1 MRGSIFS
8 YSAPKYGNSPDEYED
23 AWCTS
28 PLIPADADEIAGE
41 SIRISVA
48 DGASES
54 AFAARWAHMLVDKF
68 SSAPL
73 AALQNVTDLLGAL
86 DAIGAYWPR
95 VMASYA
101 ASRTLSGR
109 PLKWYEER
117 AIGSGAFATLLAAD
131 LTLPVSPA
139 SRSPDHDEGCWYAVS
154 IGDTCMFQIRDDNLI
169 GAFPAIP
176 SSEFGNNPALVGS
189 NHSDREFL
197 RAHTLVHSGSVV
209 QGDDFFMCTDALA
222 LWFTEQVEHGCK
234 PWTVL
239 RDLQSIGFP
248 EWLADARRTG
258 DLRNDDVT
266 LIHVDVW

>member
-1 MRGSIFS
+1 MSWSLTLPVVHF
-8 YSAPKYGNSPDEYED
+8 P
-23 AWCTS
+23 
-28 PLIPADADEIAGE
+28 
-41 SIRISVA
+41 
-48 DGASES
+48 
-54 AFAARWAHMLVDKF
+54 AARSNGMK
-68 SSAPL
+68 
-73 AALQNVTDLLGAL
+73 NV
-86 DAIGAYWPR
+86 
-95 VMASYA
+95 
-101 ASRTLSGR
+101 LS
-109 PLKWYEER
+109 
-117 AIGSGAFATLLAAD
+117 GSGAFATLLAAD
-131 LTLPVSPA
+131 LTLPVSPT
-139 SRSPDHDEGCWYAVS
+139 SRSPDHDEGYWYAVS

-239 RDLQSIGFP
+239 RDLQAIGFA
-248 EWLADARRTG
+248 EWLDYARRTG

-266 LIHVDVW
+266 LPLSRRSSLRLFCLFVPSSLSFMLMSGDSS